1 MCNFISAFNLKTSF
15 DIPNIQDGKGDNF
28 RDLQFNEEVFK
39 VMRLSQHPPHLQ
51 EDIGFGGRTYT
62 PTFIYCWYDKE
73 RANSAGSVIGPY
85 GERFKIVLHYI
96 LAIFGLK

>member
-1 MCNFISAFNLKTSF
+1 MK
-15 DIPNIQDGKGDNF
+15 
-28 RDLQFNEEVFK
+28 FNEDLFK

-73 RANSAGSVIGPY
+73 RSNSAGAVIGPY
-85 GERFKIVLHYI
+85 GERLEIEHVTEMKYLIETKTCKMFKLQI
-96 LAIFGLK
+96 LRPIPDDFQ